1 MWIVIAVVVLALVLL
16 VAVTVPVV
24 GRLSALQRAVLR
36 LERRQGEATQ
46 LQEGAAELQETLA
59 GLERRAET
67 MQERLAVIQ
76 AGRGD
81 QSGKHALPFGR

>member
-46 LQEGAAELQETLA
+46 LQEGAAELQETLL
-59 GLERRAET
+59 GLEQRAET

-81 QSGKHALPFGR
+81 QGGKHALPFGR